1 MTHDF
6 DISRLQ
12 GQWQVAATSSRGQ
25 AFAAGDPR
33 FGRSGKADLEP
44 EQTLPVFRELYDK
57 GYFPRVPDG
66 LPYFA
71 PGLIGT
77 RLAILFAAGV
87 VPLLIFALLI

>member
-1 MTHDF
+1 MTHDS

-12 GQWQVAATSSRGQ
+12 GQWQVLASSSRGQ
-25 AFAAGDPR
+25 ALAAGP
-33 FGRSGKADLEP
+33 KL
-44 EQTLPVFRELYDK
+44 
-57 GYFPRVPDG
+57 PDG
-66 LPYFA
+66 LTYFA